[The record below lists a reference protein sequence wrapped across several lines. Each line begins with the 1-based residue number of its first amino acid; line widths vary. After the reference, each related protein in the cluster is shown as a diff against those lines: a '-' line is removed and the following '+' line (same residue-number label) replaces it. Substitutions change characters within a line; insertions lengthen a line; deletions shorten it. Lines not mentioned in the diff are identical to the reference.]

1 MFTSRGAT
9 PVLFPPPRG
18 MTPVPFLSPPVQF
31 VRTPRG
37 MKPAQFT
44 DYNWPTSS
52 LHQDAR
58 ILTPQVLL
66 VQQVSLPQRG
76 FPQTGAVQPT
86 AVDFTMAAR
95 PLLSLE
101 DFCSTLPGGGA
112 PSNNPL
118 GSSQGNLMH
127 ALSYAAFAST
137 LPPPPGDAQYIMQS
151 HINQLPQIQAGHAFT
166 HHTFMPQAPEAHFP
180 LLQFGTSQCFYG
192 LAETSDMVGPAI
204 SNGIQNMT
212 SNKNLNKEPMTNMS
226 LNSQRHISTDA
237 STDDIVQP
245 KIRLWIKATV
255 GKSCVFVNT
264 HIRTYMHTNCM
275 CADMQTHT
283 CKNKHKQR
291 YIRTYIRTYIHA
303 YVYTY
308 IYAYTRTCIHA
319 HIHTYIHTPTQ
330 HANVHIYIQTDK
342 QTDIQTDR
350 QIDR

>member
-1 MFTSRGAT
+1 MVGSMFTPRGAT

-18 MTPVPFLSPPVQF
+18 MTPVPFLPPPVQF

-180 LLQFGTSQCFYG
+180 LLQFATKSAKLHRQAPHAVPSFYAALAKAEYAAPIMGRTSSNSACAGSPDDPYDPCRRYN
-192 LAETSDMVGPAI
+192 SDEFSI
-204 SNGIQNMT
+204 I
-212 SNKNLNKEPMTNMS
+212 
-226 LNSQRHISTDA
+226 
-237 STDDIVQP
+237 
-245 KIRLWIKATV
+245 
-255 GKSCVFVNT
+255 C
-264 HIRTYMHTNCM
+264 
-275 CADMQTHT
+275 
-283 CKNKHKQR
+283 
-291 YIRTYIRTYIHA
+291 
-303 YVYTY
+303 
-308 IYAYTRTCIHA
+308 
-319 HIHTYIHTPTQ
+319 
-330 HANVHIYIQTDK
+330 
-342 QTDIQTDR
+342 
-350 QIDR
+350 